1 MFTCVNPFIGIMP
14 NRKPLIEKLEL
25 KTLLNL
31 RVDFWEAIVIA
42 CIPADIF

>member
-1 MFTCVNPFIGIMP
+1 MLNH
-14 NRKPLIEKLEL
+14 KLLIYKLEQQSP
-25 KTLLNL
+25 LNV